1 MYRRF
6 VTGASKYRGKAWLR
20 NTLTAGKAFTDL
32 PTKNY
37 SHWSSYKTALEMTAK
52 DMWDAVM
59 GTSWWAKAGL
69 LWECVGSNAEAQAN
83 QPYLFALAMVLVQPK
98 LLYGMNMWK

>member
-1 MYRRF
+1 
-6 VTGASKYRGKAWLR
+6 
-20 NTLTAGKAFTDL
+20 
-32 PTKNY
+32 
-37 SHWSSYKTALEMTAK
+37 
-52 DMWDAVM
+52 M